1 MKKVSFSKWL
11 LALMLVFVLVL
22 AACSGDSDDA
32 AEETED
38 PDTGTEETE
47 GTEGEE
53 DEEEE
58 GATEEND
65 GIYSIDDFNGIKT
78 NEGEA
83 MEGGTLNYGLVSDT
97 VFEGTLN
104 YNFYSGAPD
113 AEVIGWFDESLLA
126 IDENFGYTQEGAAT
140 WEMSED
146 GTVFTFT
153 IGDNVNWHDGE
164 PVTAED
170 WAYAYE
176 VLAHPDYDGQ
186 RYGNVVDVVGV
197 PEYKDAE
204 A

>member
-22 AACSGDSDDA
+22 AACNGDSDDG
-32 AEETED
+32 AEETDD

-53 DEEEE
+53 DEEED
-58 GATEEND
+58 AAEEDD

-140 WEMSED
+140 WEMDDS

-153 IGDNVNWHDGE
+153 IGD
-164 PVTAED
+164 
-170 WAYAYE
+170 
-176 VLAHPDYDGQ
+176 
-186 RYGNVVDVVGV
+186 
-197 PEYKDAE
+197 
-204 A
+204 